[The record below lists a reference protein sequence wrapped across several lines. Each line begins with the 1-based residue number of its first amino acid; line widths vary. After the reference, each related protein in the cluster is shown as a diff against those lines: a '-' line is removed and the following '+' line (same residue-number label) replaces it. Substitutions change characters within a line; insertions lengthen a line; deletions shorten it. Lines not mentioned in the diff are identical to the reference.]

1 MTTDRPNRM
10 ICSTALLIVLLAL
23 DAAARPADFKK
34 GTYSAT
40 AGGAKWSIRYDDKG
54 KVTVTR
60 DGAALV
66 EGTYKVTGDLL
77 EVTDEKGPM
86 ACGDEN
92 KTGKYKWK
100 LEGKNLTF
108 TKVDDECGGRAN
120 AMTGQAWI
128 QE

>member
-1 MTTDRPNRM
+1 MTHLPIRM
-10 ICSTALLIVLLAL
+10 ICSAVVLIGLLAL
-23 DAAARPADFKK
+23 DAVARTADFKK

-40 AGGAKWSIRYDDKG
+40 AGGTKWSIRYEDNN

-60 DGAALV
+60 DGSALV

-86 ACGDEN
+86 ACGGEQ

-108 TKVDDECGGRAN
+108 TQVEDQCGGRAN
-120 AMTGQAWI
+120 AMTGQVWV

>member
-1 MTTDRPNRM
+1 MTARPNRM
-10 ICSTALLIVLLAL
+10 ICLTVLFIVLLAL
-23 DAAARPADFKK
+23 DTVARTADFKK

-40 AGGAKWSIRYDDKG
+40 AGGTKWSIRYADNS
-54 KVTVTR
+54 KVTVTK

-77 EVTDEKGPM
+77 EVTDESGPM
-86 ACGDEN
+86 ACGGEQ

-108 TKVDDECGGRAN
+108 TKVEDECEGRAN
-120 AMTGQAWI
+120 AMTAQAWV

>member
-1 MTTDRPNRM
+1 M
-10 ICSTALLIVLLAL
+10 ICSTFLLIVLLAL
-23 DAAARPADFKK
+23 DTAAGTGDFKK
-34 GTYSAT
+34 GTYSVT
-40 AGGAKWSIRYDDKG
+40 AGGVKWSLRYDDNS
-54 KVTVTR
+54 KVTVSR
-60 DGAALV
+60 DGSAVV

-86 ACGDEN
+86 ACGGEQ

-108 TKVDDECGGRAN
+108 TKVEDECGGRAN
-120 AMTGQAWI
+120 AMTGQTWL

>member
-1 MTTDRPNRM
+1 MTGRPNWM
-10 ICSTALLIVLLAL
+10 LCCAVLLIVLAL
-23 DAAARPADFKK
+23 DTVARAADFRK
-34 GTYSAT
+34 GTYSVT
-40 AGGAKWSIRYDDKG
+40 GGGTKWSIKYDDNN

-60 DGAALV
+60 DGTAVV

-86 ACGDEN
+86 ACGGEQ

-100 LEGKNLTF
+100 LEGKTLTL
-108 TKVDDECGGRAN
+108 TKVEDECDGRAN
-120 AMTGQAWI
+120 ALTGQAWV

>member
-1 MTTDRPNRM
+1 MTLRLSWM
-10 ICSTALLIVLLAL
+10 ICSALLLIALAL
-23 DAAARPADFKK
+23 ATMARTADFKK
-34 GTYSAT
+34 GTYSVT
-40 AGGAKWSIRYDDKG
+40 GGGTKWSIKYEDNN

-60 DGAALV
+60 DGTTVV

-86 ACGDEN
+86 ACGGEQ

-100 LEGKNLTF
+100 LEGKSLTL
-108 TKVDDECGGRAN
+108 TKVDDECDGRAN
-120 AMTGQAWI
+120 ALTAQAWV

>member
-1 MTTDRPNRM
+1 MTGRPNRM
-10 ICSTALLIVLLAL
+10 ICSTILLILLLTL
-23 DAAARPADFKK
+23 DSVARTTDFKK

-40 AGGAKWSIRYDDKG
+40 AGGTKWSIRYDDNG

-60 DGAALV
+60 DGTALV

-77 EVTDEKGPM
+77 EVTDESGPM
-86 ACGDEN
+86 ACGGEQ

-100 LEGKNLTF
+100 LEGRNLTF
-108 TKVDDECGGRAN
+108 KKVEDECEGRAN
-120 AMTGQAWI
+120 AMTGQAWV

>member
-1 MTTDRPNRM
+1 MTDRPSRM
-10 ICSTALLIVLLAL
+10 ICSVVSLIVLLAL
-23 DAAARPADFKK
+23 DTMAGTGDFKK
-34 GTYSAT
+34 GTYSVT
-40 AGGAKWSIRYDDKG
+40 AGGSKWSIKYDDNSR
-54 KVTVTR
+54 VTVSR
-60 DGAALV
+60 DGSTVV

-86 ACGDEN
+86 ACGGEQ

-100 LEGKNLTF
+100 LEGKNLTL

-120 AMTGQAWI
+120 ALTAQAWA